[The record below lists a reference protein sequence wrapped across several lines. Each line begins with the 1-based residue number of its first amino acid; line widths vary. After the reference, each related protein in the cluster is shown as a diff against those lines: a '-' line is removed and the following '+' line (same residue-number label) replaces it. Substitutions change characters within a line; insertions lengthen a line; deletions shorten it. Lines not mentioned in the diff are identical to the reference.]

1 MKPQHDS
8 IAFNYI
14 SSPAGSGKTQWAIE
28 FSKKQNQRGINV
40 LIIVP
45 TQVLADNYA
54 ARSKGRIQSVH
65 ADNTEGPVVVRIQ
78 DIFRT
83 QSMTAGSAISIAI
96 TERAFSMLSVRHGTD
111 KWCLI
116 KDEANEPLT
125 LEAINCPDSKG
136 LIQQWFRFEPLTTG
150 LTSLRR
156 AVTTSAL
163 PNLTDE
169 TDDVLRAIHHFK
181 SCLSHAHL
189 EVLVN
194 TDKLQDEK
202 PVLRYS
208 VYVRPEMYSD
218 FATCYFMAANFEHTF
233 LFHQYKN
240 SGVQWNQVEFQPD
253 AVAVAPSARVS
264 IHYWSELGGWS
275 KYRRSKV
282 HEGNKQTEL
291 ERYLDWFKSRESGA
305 DYVYVTNNSV
315 AVKLPGEKM
324 PAICHGLN
332 NWSHFTKVMSCAS
345 YLINKSDE
353 QFYQHYGVS
362 TTDARSMR
370 NAQML
375 YQQVMRTDIRNYASS
390 KPVDIYVPTLTE
402 ARELLMYLPA
412 ATIRD
417 CNKQYA
423 GQRTGV
429 DGTLNSAWESGV
441 GNIPAA
447 TSVHLN
453 AVIAMSANTRVQ
465 QVTNISYEADI
476 TGQSDGIRYTFCR
489 NNNAYYDPEKLYLI
503 PNMRRP
509 VGAPATSGSQVLRHI
524 IALGRAVSL
533 SGLDADAI
541 KQAKL
546 NDMPLFCTGQ
556 FPDGA
561 GFHKSSCTGNNHLL
575 AFDLDG
581 TDITDKQIERTF
593 LGCEH
598 LTYTTASNDPEAS
611 LRRMRIVVVCDRT
624 MSIEEHQR
632 LMGYYSERLM
642 ALSEQH
648 GLDQTKL
655 TPWSKFYMPH
665 KESIVHHVKRRKH
678 PLNVDAV
685 LEKLPR
691 KAKIPVPAI
700 EDLVFHYPQAMDTGV
715 TTANVRV
722 ESLISQMRAGNRST
736 LAVKAAGIMGKCK
749 LSPEQKTQYYE
760 QMRAAGVDK
769 AALKQVAKY
778 AGMHAR

>member
-1 MKPQHDS
+1 MKSQHDS

-54 ARSKGRIQSVH
+54 ARSQGLIKSIH
-65 ADNTEGPVVVRIQ
+65 KDNTEGQVVVRIQ

-83 QSMTAGSAISIAI
+83 QSMSACGAISIAI

-125 LEAINCPDSKG
+125 LKTVNCPDSKG
-136 LIQQWFRFEPLTTG
+136 LIQQWFRFEPLNAG
-150 LTSLRR
+150 STSLRR

-163 PNLTDE
+163 PTLTDE
-169 TDDVLRAIHHFK
+169 RDDVLREIHHFK
-181 SCLSHAHL
+181 SCLGNAHL

-194 TDKLQDEK
+194 ADKLQDEQ
-202 PVLRYS
+202 PTLHYS

-218 FATCYFMAANFEHTF
+218 FADCYFMAANFEHTF
-233 LFHQYKN
+233 LYHQYKN
-240 SGVQWNQVEFQPD
+240 SGVQWNKVEFQPD

-282 HEGNKQTEL
+282 HEGTNQTEL

-315 AVKLPGEKM
+315 VVKLPGEKM

-332 NWSHFTKVMSCAS
+332 NWSQFTKFMSCAS
-345 YLINKSDE
+345 YLISKSDE

-370 NAQML
+370 HAQML
-375 YQQVMRTDIRNYASS
+375 YQQAMRTDIRNYASS

-402 ARELLMYLPA
+402 ARELLMYLPS

-417 CNKQYA
+417 CNKRYA

-429 DGTLNSAWESGV
+429 DGKLNSAWSNGV
-441 GNIPAA
+441 GNISAA

-465 QVTNISYEADI
+465 QVTNIQYDADI
-476 TGQSDGIRYTFCR
+476 TSQSDGIRYTFCR
-489 NNNAYYDPEKLYLI
+489 NNNAYYDPKKLYLI
-503 PNMRRP
+503 PNVQRS
-509 VGAPATSGSQVLRHI
+509 VGAPVTSGSQVLRDI
-524 IALGRAVSL
+524 IALGREVSL
-533 SGLDADAI
+533 SGLDADEI

-546 NDMPLFCTGQ
+546 HDMPLFCTGQ

-561 GFHKSSCTGNNHLL
+561 GFHKSSCIGNNHFL

-581 TDITDKQIERTF
+581 TDLTDKQIERIF
-593 LGCEH
+593 LGCEY
-598 LTYTTASNDPEAS
+598 LTYTTANHDQQAS
-611 LRRMRIVVVCDRT
+611 LRRLRIVVVCDRT

-632 LMGYYSERLM
+632 LMDYYSERLI

-665 KESIVHHVKRRKH
+665 KESITHHVKRRKH
-678 PLNVDAV
+678 PLHVDAV

-691 KAKIPVPAI
+691 KARIPVPAI
-700 EDLVFHYPQAMDTGV
+700 DDLVFHYPQATSTG
-715 TTANVRV
+715 ASKGNLRV
-722 ESLISQMRAGNRST
+722 ESLIQGMRAGNRST
-736 LAVKAAGIMGKCK
+736 LAVKAAGIMGKYK
-749 LSPEQKTQYYE
+749 LSPELKTQYYE

-778 AGMHAR
+778 AGMHSR